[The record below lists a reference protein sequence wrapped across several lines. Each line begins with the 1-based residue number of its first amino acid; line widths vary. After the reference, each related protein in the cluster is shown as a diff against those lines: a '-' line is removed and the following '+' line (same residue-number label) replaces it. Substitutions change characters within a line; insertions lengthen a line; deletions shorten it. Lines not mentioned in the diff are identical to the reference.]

1 LPKKKKEQEEN
12 IRPGEEGAPEEL
24 TAEEMREG
32 EKVEAEA
39 GPSLEEELA
48 ASREETKKNWD
59 LYLRERADLENFR
72 KRAQRDKEELARFAN
87 EKFLREILPVLDNL
101 ERAVDHARQDQ
112 GGGEGLLEGVG
123 MTLNQFHRV
132 LEKFGATPFESVGT
146 AFDPSRHEAI
156 GHMESTEHAPNTVA
170 QELQKGYLLNERL
183 LRPAMVMVAKAPPE
197 PAPSEKKS

>member
-12 IRPGEEGAPEEL
+12 IRQGEESASEEP
-24 TAEEMREG
+24 TAEE
-32 EKVEAEA
+32 AA

-48 ASREETKKNWD
+48 ASREEAKKNWD

-72 KRAQRDKEELARFAN
+72 KRAQRDKEDLARFAN

-101 ERAVDHARQDQ
+101 ERALDHARQDQ
-112 GGGEGLLEGVG
+112 GGGEGLLEGVE

-156 GHMESTEHAPNTVA
+156 GQLESTEHAPNMVA

-183 LRPAMVMVAKAPPE
+183 LRPAMVMVAKAPPAPE
-197 PAPSEKKS
+197 TAPSEEN